1 MIKYLFNHYTIS
13 TAMVVVSWNI
23 VDIYKHLKPFAKKY
37 YDMIKYYTYK
47 KHKILDCNIVELDPN
62 IFVIEN
68 VITADECK
76 EYIKIIDETQ
86 LVKDEISTEAKN
98 NVECFRMDLSDFSK
112 NDIKYQEVDKKIFKT
127 VNKCFFI
134 AKKLTPT
141 IEITRDCGYSF
152 RKVWGRTKQ
161 HIDYVFSDTSES
173 RTLSMILLLNDDYHG
188 GIFLFPN
195 QKVEYRLKKGS
206 AIIFPPYYTHP
217 HSVSG
222 VNPGEFRY
230 TINTWGQ
237 YK

>member
-1 MIKYLFNHYTIS
+1 MIQYLFNHYTIS
-13 TAMVVVSWNI
+13 TAVVVVSWNI

-127 VNKCFFI
+127 VNK
-134 AKKLTPT
+134 
-141 IEITRDCGYSF
+141 
-152 RKVWGRTKQ
+152 
-161 HIDYVFSDTSES
+161 
-173 RTLSMILLLNDDYHG
+173 
-188 GIFLFPN
+188 
-195 QKVEYRLKKGS
+195 
-206 AIIFPPYYTHP
+206 
-217 HSVSG
+217 
-222 VNPGEFRY
+222 
-230 TINTWGQ
+230 
-237 YK
+237 